1 MPSLPFKIGELADPL
16 TMYKMDVNTVPINL
30 AGVPA
35 LNVPVGFVKGLPVGI
50 QLIGRH
56 FDENTLLS
64 LGLEIERNLDLF

>member
-35 LNVPVGFVKGLPVGI
+35 LSLPIGLVKGLPVGMQI
-50 QLIGRH
+50 IGDYFSENLI
-56 FDENTLLS
+56 LS
-64 LGLEIERNLDLF
+64 FALRVERELKG